1 MCVLIFSTGL
11 SKMFLI
17 LVINEP
23 EMIKMYTSL
32 HVKKLF
38 LVQFQWNLNFLDIF
52 LKNTKISHF
61 TKICP
66 VRGQLSHQDR
76 QTDMTRLI
84 FAFHNFVNMP

>member
-1 MCVLIFSTGL
+1 MKCTCAILSSVDSMVLLYFSTLSHKQHNFQKKVTKHEMCVLIFSTGL

-38 LVQFQWNLNFLDIF
+38 LVQFQ
-52 LKNTKISHF
+52 
-61 TKICP
+61 
-66 VRGQLSHQDR
+66 
-76 QTDMTRLI
+76 
-84 FAFHNFVNMP
+84 